1 MTEGEIRMTLR
12 EFLEKMIEAMLAL
25 VYFRL
30 EWDIGKSV
38 GIELDVIRD
47 NGSGWKEI
55 RYNSVF

>member
-1 MTEGEIRMTLR
+1 
-12 EFLEKMIEAMLAL
+12 MIEAMLAL